1 MQYFSLKFTYGKESK
16 MKEKGDVP
24 NLPPEFNP
32 IIPLRDESP
41 QREFPIKALPPII
54 REMVIG
60 IAETTGTDPAMAATS
75 ILSAISYCF
84 TGKYRMQGKAD
95 HSEPPMIYSFII
107 AEPSERKSPVIKFIK
122 KPFVDF
128 ELKYNQ
134 EHAEEFHKIEA
145 MKKKL
150 LFEADKLEKEGSKDV
165 DQIAKLRTQ
174 AEQMGTVGRRRIVV
188 DDITPESLIQLMGRN
203 RSLLMISDE
212 AGMLGNFA
220 GRYSNNSMPNMDMIL
235 KAWSGESFFCDRATK
250 ETIQIPTPCLSISL
264 AGQPYLWDN
273 MVSNP
278 VFRNSGLLARFF
290 YCFPKSKVG
299 TRRYDSKAIATAVV
313 DSYNK
318 LIDILL
324 TRKFNA
330 GDTEE
335 KFLKFDET
343 AQQNFID
350 YYNQYIEKIQ
360 LTEFSNCK
368 DWGGKYHGQILR
380 LCCVIHCVK
389 CVLKNENPENVLV
402 GADTLCNAI
411 DIADYYKEQAIY
423 AFSISG
429 VDQEILKAEKALEI
443 IKAKQIKEGFQS
455 ALLKKCRNKIFA
467 ESDDF
472 YKALKLLEEYGY
484 VALDE
489 RETGNHKSA
498 VYVYVNPKVF
508 EKPSDDR

>member
-1 MQYFSLKFTYGKESK
+1 
-16 MKEKGDVP
+16 MKGKGDIP

-32 IIPLRDESP
+32 IIPLRDDSP
-41 QREFPIKALPPII
+41 QREFPIKALPPIL

-84 TGKYRMQGKAD
+84 TSRYRMQGKAD

-107 AEPSERKSPVIKFIK
+107 AEPSERKSPVVKFIK

-165 DQIAKLRTQ
+165 DQIAKLKTQ
-174 AEQMGTVGRRRIVV
+174 AEQIGDVGKRRITVE
-188 DDITPESLIQLMGRN
+188 DITPESLIQLMGRN

-278 VFRNSGLLARFF
+278 IFRNSGLLARFF

-360 LTEFSNCK
+360 LTDFSNCK

-423 AFSISG
+423 AFSIGG

-443 IKAKQIKEGFQS
+443 IRAKQIKEGFQS

>member
-1 MQYFSLKFTYGKESK
+1 
-16 MKEKGDVP
+16 MKGKGDIP
-24 NLPPEFNP
+24 NLPPEFNT
-32 IIPLRDESP
+32 IIPLRDDSP
-41 QREFPIKALPPII
+41 QREFPIKALPPIL

-84 TGKYRMQGKAD
+84 TSRYRMQGKAD

-107 AEPSERKSPVIKFIK
+107 AEPSERKSPVVKFIK

-145 MKKKL
+145 MKKEL

-165 DQIAKLRTQ
+165 NQIAKLKTQ
-174 AEQMGTVGRRRIVV
+174 AEQIGDVGKRRITVE
-188 DDITPESLIQLMGRN
+188 DITPESLIQLMGKN
-203 RSLLMISDE
+203 KSLLMISDE
-212 AGMLGNFA
+212 AGMLGNFT
-220 GRYSNNSMPNMDMIL
+220 GRYSNNNIPNMDMIL

-250 ETIQIPTPCLSISL
+250 ESIQISNPCLSISL

-313 DSYNK
+313 DSYNR

>member
-1 MQYFSLKFTYGKESK
+1 

>member
-1 MQYFSLKFTYGKESK
+1 

-32 IIPLRDESP
+32 IIPLRDDSP
-41 QREFPIKALPPII
+41 QREFPIKALPPIL

-84 TGKYRMQGKAD
+84 TSRYRMQGKAD

-107 AEPSERKSPVIKFIK
+107 AEPSERKSPVVKFIK

-145 MKKKL
+145 IKKKF

-165 DQIAKLRTQ
+165 DQIAKLKTQ
-174 AEQMGTVGRRRIVV
+174 AEQISDVGKRRITIE
-188 DDITPESLIQLMGRN
+188 DITPESLIQLMGKN
-203 RSLLMISDE
+203 KSLLMISDE
-212 AGMLGNFA
+212 AGMLGNFT
-220 GRYSNNSMPNMDMIL
+220 GRYSNNNIPNMDMIL

-278 VFRNSGLLARFF
+278 IFRNSGLLARFF

-423 AFSISG
+423 AFSIGG

-508 EKPSDDR
+508 KKPSDDR

>member
-1 MQYFSLKFTYGKESK
+1 
-16 MKEKGDVP
+16 
-24 NLPPEFNP
+24 
-32 IIPLRDESP
+32 
-41 QREFPIKALPPII
+41 
-54 REMVIG
+54 
-60 IAETTGTDPAMAATS
+60 
-75 ILSAISYCF
+75 
-84 TGKYRMQGKAD
+84 
-95 HSEPPMIYSFII
+95 
-107 AEPSERKSPVIKFIK
+107 
-122 KPFVDF
+122 
-128 ELKYNQ
+128 
-134 EHAEEFHKIEA
+134 
-145 MKKKL
+145 
-150 LFEADKLEKEGSKDV
+150 
-165 DQIAKLRTQ
+165 
-174 AEQMGTVGRRRIVV
+174 
-188 DDITPESLIQLMGRN
+188 
-203 RSLLMISDE
+203 
-212 AGMLGNFA
+212 ML
-220 GRYSNNSMPNMDMIL
+220 L

-250 ETIQIPTPCLSISL
+250 DTIQISNPCLSISL

-299 TRRYDSKAIATAVV
+299 TRRYDSKAIAADVV

-330 GDTEE
+330 GSTNE
-335 KFLKFDET
+335 KFLKFDEI

-350 YYNQYIEKIQ
+350 YYNRYIEKIQ
-360 LTEFSNCK
+360 LTEFANCK

-389 CVLKNENPENVLV
+389 SILKNENPENTLV
-402 GADTLCNAI
+402 SADTLCNAI

-423 AFSISG
+423 AFSIGG

-443 IKAKQIKEGFQS
+443 IRAKQIKEGFQS

-472 YKALKLLEEYGY
+472 YKTLKLLEEYGY